1 VSFLRHS
8 IASQWRAIADARA
21 LPVTWQFLVLWMIF
35 SDGVFIIGTIGALF
49 ANSEVDWGC
58 FPRGMGILLM
68 FLLVPLCAM
77 AGNVAYLKVATRWGI
92 PSKTMLLASLF
103 CCAVIPAYGLLGLV
117 STRIGIR
124 HGWEVLSV
132 CVWYGLHLGAMQ
144 SYARGTFAVLVPRG
158 KESALFS
165 LYELTNRGSSAL
177 GPLVLTLIQATTG
190 NLRLGFIFV
199 LLSIIGP
206 ALLLVRLDIA
216 AGGKAAAAAGQQH
229 EREQRQKRLID
240 AGRMPG
246 GADSEGGSCASTSV
260 IVAPNPTFR
269 GGTGGAD
276 EGPFGLRSPLSDL
289 GVGSLVSGSSAYSLP
304 VASPAASPAARQLP
318 TLASSLTMALQ
329 SPDPRGRAVE
339 LVVVAQ
345 PSAAGDF
352 GPRGS
357 GTVRPHLHVA
367 ASEFA
372 LRAPGPAFTDAP
384 EEPAH
389 SGSSAL
395 GSVESSASS
404 GAYTHATGLRTDVE
418 VPWGAAHRPSAGDGG
433 SLMATLQPPWENRAD
448 ADASGGVH
456 GGHNPAAV
464 GHAVASFSANTQ
476 RDASFGSELSE
487 LHRGDPR
494 CA

>member
-1 VSFLRHS
+1 
-8 IASQWRAIADARA
+8 
-21 LPVTWQFLVLWMIF
+21 MIF

-77 AGNVAYLKVATRWGI
+77 AGNVGYLKVASRWGI
-92 PSKTMLLASLF
+92 PGKTMLLASLF

-117 STRIGIR
+117 SSRIGIR

-199 LLSIIGP
+199 LLSIVGP
-206 ALLLVRLDIA
+206 ALLLLRLDIA
-216 AGGKAAAAAGQQH
+216 AGGKVAAAWGQAH
-229 EREQRQKRLID
+229 ELEARQKRLGD
-240 AGRMPG
+240 AGRTPG
-246 GADSEGGSCASTSV
+246 GADSDRGCASTSV
-260 IVAPNPTFR
+260 VVAPNPGFR
-269 GGTGGAD
+269 GGTDGAD
-276 EGPFGLRSPLSDL
+276 DGAFGPRSPPSDR

-304 VASPAASPAARQLP
+304 IGSPATSPAPRQLP
-318 TLASSLTMALQ
+318 ALASSLTMALQ

-345 PSAAGDF
+345 PSAAREG
-352 GPRGS
+352 GASGS
-357 GTVRPHLHVA
+357 SSSSTARPHLHVA
-367 ASEFA
+367 GSEFA
-372 LRAPGPAFTDAP
+372 LRASGSDFGAAGGAGMLAQSLHSGGPAPD
-384 EEPAH
+384 
-389 SGSSAL
+389 
-395 GSVESSASS
+395 SVESRANSS
-404 GAYTHATGLRTDVE
+404 AYTDATGLRTDGE
-418 VPWGAAHRPSAGDGG
+418 APRGAARPGAGDGG
-433 SLMATLQPPWENRAD
+433 SRVVDLQSPWERSA
-448 ADASGGVH
+448 AAGAFGGVGD
-456 GGHNPAAV
+456 GGHNSAA
-464 GHAVASFSANTQ
+464 GGQVASFAANTQ
-476 RDASFGSELSE
+476 RDAAFGSELSE
-487 LHRGDPR
+487 LHRGEEAR
-494 CA
+494 